1 MKIIITAYQG
11 TDEQSAEP
19 VYLVVLEPAEGEV
32 PDPKAMRDAAG
43 CKVTP
48 FSAAMFTSP
57 QQVLYDLSTGMLPSG
72 VLNDAGVRLLERE
85 DTVQLWQIEHSGD
98 LNPDGPAPA
107 GETLH

>member
-43 CKVTP
+43 CKVNA
-48 FSAAMFTSP
+48 FSMSRFEHP
-57 QQVLYDLSTGMLPSG
+57 GVVLHDLTTGLLPSG
-72 VLNDAGVRLLERE
+72 VLNEAGVRLLERE

-98 LNPDGPAPA
+98 LNPNGPAPV